1 MCVVGWSLNKGSV
14 IGLDNTPGQKVYG
27 VWLVGSCQ
35 NTIYQTK
42 DSETAKEII
51 FKREKALTIFHLM
64 QGQIWSLWSSGA
76 ASHVLGTQYKNK
88 VMQEQTEY
96 GFGPLH

>member
-1 MCVVGWSLNKGSV
+1 MDGWSLNKGSV
-14 IGLDNTPGQKVYG
+14 IGLDNTPGQKVCG

-42 DSETAKEII
+42 DSETAEEII

-76 ASHVLGTQYKNK
+76 ASHVLGTKYTRTKLCK
-88 VMQEQTEY
+88 SKKSLDLVR
-96 GFGPLH
+96 